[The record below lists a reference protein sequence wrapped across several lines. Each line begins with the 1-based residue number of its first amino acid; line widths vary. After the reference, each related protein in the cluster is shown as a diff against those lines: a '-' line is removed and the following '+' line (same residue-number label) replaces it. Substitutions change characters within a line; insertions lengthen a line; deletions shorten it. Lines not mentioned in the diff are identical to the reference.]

1 MKINKKT
8 EQIMTNEI
16 DLKILRS
23 LLIKSYSLTE
33 LAEEVGI
40 AYKNLLPH
48 VRKLEKQ
55 GWLMAKKEKNSR
67 GQMVIVSSKRKDIE
81 GRGLIDSRLKDL
93 FAGRT
98 GKNAQKEILEQKPYI
113 GSHTAQGNEADM
125 FVFKSPR
132 YSRNVRNRTIEFR
145 DYELAEQ
152 GYLQL
157 DVFGLADI
165 YMRHMVPDLFIT
177 KYFGDP
183 NAMGF
188 RVARGTN
195 KEGMLKSDD
204 VFYEDGLIQIRDQYM
219 KLEEKETKDDD
230 KLEEY
235 SKGVQARIAKLT
247 RKMREAERR
256 EQAAVDYAKAVEQKR
271 LTLEKKFEKT
281 DSDYIKKFES
291 TISSGLEAAQK
302 ELAAAIESGDATAQV
317 EANKRIATLAFE
329 NAKLEAAKEGRQTV
343 EAEKPVQNL
352 SQGGDVNI
360 PRTDDPINPDPR
372 AEAWAS
378 KNSWFG
384 TDRAMTY
391 TAFEIHKDL
400 TEKEGYDPSSDE
412 YYAEVDKRI
421 RVDFPHKFG
430 TTETKQTAAPVQTVA
445 SANRSVKPGR
455 KTVKLTSSQVAIAKK
470 LGVPLEEYAKQLKNT
485 EGA

>member
-1 MKINKKT
+1 MPDEENKT
-8 EQIMTNEI
+8 VDI
-16 DLKILRS
+16 DTS
-23 LLIKSYSLTE
+23 GPDAT
-33 LAEEVGI
+33 V
-40 AYKNLLPH
+40 
-48 VRKLEKQ
+48 
-55 GWLMAKKEKNSR
+55 
-67 GQMVIVSSKRKDIE
+67 DIE
-81 GRGLIDSRLKDL
+81 
-93 FAGRT
+93 
-98 GKNAQKEILEQKPYI
+98 
-113 GSHTAQGNEADM
+113 
-125 FVFKSPR
+125 
-132 YSRNVRNRTIEFR
+132 
-145 DYELAEQ
+145 
-152 GYLQL
+152 
-157 DVFGLADI
+157 
-165 YMRHMVPDLFIT
+165 
-177 KYFGDP
+177 
-183 NAMGF
+183 
-188 RVARGTN
+188 
-195 KEGMLKSDD
+195 
-204 VFYEDGLIQIRDQYM
+204 
-219 KLEEKETKDDD
+219 ETKDESVVETEAPKQETTEQEPVKEETKSDSE
-230 KLEEY
+230 LEDY

-291 TISSGLEAAQK
+291 TISSGLESAQK

-343 EAEKPVQNL
+343 EVEKPVQNL